1 MEHLSLN
8 TLGEQRRAHPA
19 CSSWAPGG
27 GRGVVLAPPGRRRL
41 RSSASSRPRPPWA
54 PHRADWLGGGG
65 SGGGGGGSG
74 RRSGAFS
81 GRGCRGSW
89 RTARAEPWCS
99 PRTRQGGRAG
109 GRAGG
114 RRFGR
119 HVRANLAA
127 DRPAHPRGLPAG
139 ADPARAPPALLRA
152 GRALPGRVPG
162 PDRRH
167 CRRRPPR

>member
-8 TLGEQRRAHPA
+8 SLGKQRRAHPA

-54 PHRADWLGGGG
+54 PHGADWLGGGD
-65 SGGGGGGSG
+65 SGGGGGGA

-89 RTARAEPWCS
+89 LTARAEPWCS
-99 PRTRQGGRAG
+99 PGTRQGGRAG

-119 HVRANLAA
+119 HVRADLAA